1 MTFLWPV
8 ALVLLVLVPLGIALA
23 RRIDARAARP
33 RQRRCRGRSP

>member
-23 RRIDARAARP
+23 RRIDARR
-33 RQRRCRGRSP
+33 RGRVTALSGDARA